1 MLRAFSSRNMG
12 GDEVLGSGMDP
23 FLCNL
28 TKKKKKKKAKEIL
41 EIDFF
46 KSICITIYSQI

>member
-1 MLRAFSSRNMG
+1 MFRAFSSRNMG
-12 GDEVLGSGMDP
+12 GDEVLGS
-23 FLCNL
+23 LSILVQLNQI
-28 TKKKKKKKAKEIL
+28 KKKAKEIL

>member
-12 GDEVLGSGMDP
+12 GDEVLGSGSI
-23 FLCNL
+23 FVQLNQ
-28 TKKKKKKKAKEIL
+28 KKAKEIL

-46 KSICITIYSQI
+46 

>member
-12 GDEVLGSGMDP
+12 GDEVLGS
-23 FLCNL
+23 LSILVQLNQ
-28 TKKKKKKKAKEIL
+28 KKKKKAKEIL

>member
-12 GDEVLGSGMDP
+12 GDEVLGSGSI
-23 FLCNL
+23 FVQL
-28 TKKKKKKKAKEIL
+28 TQKKKAKEIL

-46 KSICITIYSQI
+46 